1 MSTEVSVDLDVDGA
15 PMPVGTTCFHF
26 ARTQI
31 STTFIHGES
40 YLAQR
45 WAYAIDPVLPL
56 SSAPF
61 SVSGLH
67 GASATVR
74 SCSVGW
80 SIPLRCTTPMT
91 TSAITASSPTCGMGA
106 QPVNLEPDHAAERQT
121 AVNGAKSV
129 NDDVEALV
137 QFGTLCHLEESA
149 VRQTVVD
156 VAEAA
161 GR

>member
-1 MSTEVSVDLDVDGA
+1 
-15 PMPVGTTCFHF
+15 
-26 ARTQI
+26 
-31 STTFIHGES
+31 
-40 YLAQR
+40 
-45 WAYAIDPVLPL
+45 
-56 SSAPF
+56 
-61 SVSGLH
+61 
-67 GASATVR
+67 
-74 SCSVGW
+74 
-80 SIPLRCTTPMT
+80 
-91 TSAITASSPTCGMGA
+91 MGA

-121 AVNGAKSV
+121 AVNGAKSG